1 MQPDGMK
8 LSTRIITADTAYQMP
23 EQSYPFVYAIC
34 LDLRTFP
41 VVQNNRT
48 RGCQKLDL
56 LGVGLCFN
64 VFPSPLRHVG
74 MYLCVQFHFLV
85 DIYLCTSSG
94 LFLAAPW
101 DMQDLSPL
109 TREQMQDPSESAET

>member
-1 MQPDGMK
+1 MK
-8 LSTRIITADTAYQMP
+8 LPTRIITADTAYQMP

-74 MYLCVQFHFLV
+74 MYLCVQFHVLV

-94 LFLAAPW
+94 LFLAAP
-101 DMQDLSPL
+101 
-109 TREQMQDPSESAET
+109 